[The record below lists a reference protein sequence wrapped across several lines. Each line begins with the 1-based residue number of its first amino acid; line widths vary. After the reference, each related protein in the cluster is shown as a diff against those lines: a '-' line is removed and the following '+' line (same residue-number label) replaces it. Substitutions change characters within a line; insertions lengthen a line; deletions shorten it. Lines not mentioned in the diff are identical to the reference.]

1 VNNSVCAV
9 ITTYNRKKLLIE
21 CLESLRKQTRP
32 IQGICL
38 IDNGSTDG
46 TPELLLEK
54 NYINELPPNKTE
66 GIWERDFEI
75 KNLVNGEPIK
85 FHFIKAYKNKG
96 ASGGFSEVIK
106 RGYEKGY
113 NWLWIMDDDAEPEA
127 DALEILIPYSKN
139 DYIVGLAGS
148 VILPNNNSISIFH
161 RGRINL
167 RKRIFPMI
175 QIPISLEE
183 YKNDI
188 LEIDFASFVGLL
200 LKREAIEKIGLPKN
214 EFFMLHDDV
223 EYSIRLRNAGK
234 ILLVT
239 KSIIYHKEGLKSE
252 IRVSKKN
259 FLGKQYYSVNLEHLK
274 RTYYSIRNLTWLGKT
289 YSESRIKFYLQLIGD
304 FIKKIIKIILFD
316 DHKFKRIKLLLN
328 AYVDGLIGNFDN
340 EKPKKILSK

>member
-167 RKRIFPMI
+167 R
-175 QIPISLEE
+175 
-183 YKNDI
+183 
-188 LEIDFASFVGLL
+188 
-200 LKREAIEKIGLPKN
+200 
-214 EFFMLHDDV
+214 
-223 EYSIRLRNAGK
+223 
-234 ILLVT
+234 
-239 KSIIYHKEGLKSE
+239 
-252 IRVSKKN
+252 
-259 FLGKQYYSVNLEHLK
+259 
-274 RTYYSIRNLTWLGKT
+274 
-289 YSESRIKFYLQLIGD
+289 
-304 FIKKIIKIILFD
+304 
-316 DHKFKRIKLLLN
+316 
-328 AYVDGLIGNFDN
+328 
-340 EKPKKILSK
+340 